1 LEKIQA
7 QYKARHDKHRVD
19 HQFQV
24 GDRVWLHISKE
35 RLKGEGK
42 KLKPIHY
49 GPFTILE
56 KSGTN
61 AFHLDLPPYM
71 QIYSVVNVENL
82 KLFEP
87 PMIMDQDEEVS
98 IPSVDEFAPEYLD
111 ELQEDI
117 ILDRRMRTSRRGDVD
132 YL

>member
-1 LEKIQA
+1 M
-7 QYKARHDKHRVD
+7 
-19 HQFQV
+19 
-24 GDRVWLHISKE
+24 
-35 RLKGEGK
+35 
-42 KLKPIHY
+42 
-49 GPFTILE
+49 E
-56 KSGTN
+56 KSDTN
-61 AFHLDLPPYM
+61 AFRLDLPPYIH
-71 QIYSVVNVENL
+71 IYSIVNIECL

-117 ILDRRMRTSRRGDVD
+117 ILDRRTRNSRRGDVD